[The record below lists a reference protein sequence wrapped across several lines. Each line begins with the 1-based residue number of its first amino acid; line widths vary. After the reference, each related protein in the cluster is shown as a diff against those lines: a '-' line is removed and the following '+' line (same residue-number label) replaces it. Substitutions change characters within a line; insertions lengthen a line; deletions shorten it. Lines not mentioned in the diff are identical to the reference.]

1 MILLAGPGWPVVG
14 HPYGAHTD
22 AMVEARQ
29 EAPPPADGLALFAA
43 LPPAPD
49 APGKRKR
56 TAPPKIPA
64 IRCGGRLVWSWVPPQ
79 EEDEQSPGE
88 ATCARCGT
96 IVYAWPDAYGR
107 ISQAQADAAL
117 EAAGEV
123 DDEDDATLQQ
133 LLGITAEVR
142 AAALRWRSSVGLPRT
157 RAQRSE
163 VITAWLGSE
172 LATQLG
178 ADGVSVGA
186 VLGIITA
193 AFPRQ
198 LEAA

>member
-1 MILLAGPGWPVVG
+1 MILLDGPGWPVVG

-29 EAPPPADGLALFAA
+29 DAPPPVEALALFAA
-43 LPPAPD
+43 LPATD
-49 APGKRKR
+49 APGKSKR
-56 TAPPKIPA
+56 TAPAKIPA

-79 EEDEQSPGE
+79 EDDEQSPGE

-96 IVYAWPDAYGR
+96 VVYAWPDAYGR
-107 ISQAQADAAL
+107 ISQAQADAAIV
-117 EAAGEV
+117 AAGEV
-123 DDEDDATLQQ
+123 DDEEDATLQQ

-142 AAALRWRSSVGLPRT
+142 AAALRWLSSVGLPRT
-157 RAQRSE
+157 EAQRSE

-172 LATQLG
+172 LAAQLG

-186 VLGIITA
+186 ALGIITA